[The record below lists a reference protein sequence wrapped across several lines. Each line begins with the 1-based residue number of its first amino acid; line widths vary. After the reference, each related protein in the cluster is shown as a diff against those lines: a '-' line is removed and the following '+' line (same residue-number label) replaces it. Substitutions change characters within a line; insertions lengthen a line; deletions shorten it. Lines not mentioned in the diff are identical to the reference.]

1 VCSGEV
7 YPTKKGTFPVQESWL
22 LEL

>member
-7 YPTKKGTFPVQESWL
+7 YPTKKGTFPVRESWL